1 VDSPK
6 CPRCSLVGICLPD
19 EVNFFRGADSA
30 PRPVAV
36 GLDTA
41 MPMCVQAYHAKVGKN
56 GERLEI
62 SIDDVKTE
70 SVRLIDCSRLA
81 LFGNVYLTSP
91 ALTELMSRNI
101 PVSWHSYGGWFMG
114 HTVGTGHKNVELR
127 RAQFRAADDHAACLR
142 LAKGLSE
149 AKIRNCRTLLR
160 RNWKTGDAPDAVLE
174 DLNGDIRRLARAPD
188 QQALL
193 GIEGAA
199 AARYFGAFAN
209 LIKAS
214 GAEGN
219 FAFDFTTRNIG
230 WNRPSRMASPSAFGR
245 TIRCASGAPGAIT
258 WPWCRWRCCSCW
270 RNACAPRTCIR
281 C

>member
-114 HTVGTGHKNVELR
+114 HTIGTGHKNVELR
-127 RAQFRAADDHAACLR
+127 RAQFRAADDYAACLR

-160 RNWKTGDAPDAVLE
+160 RNWKTGDAPDALLE